1 MEHSVKSEMSNWTKQ
16 FTYQLTAEQIQ
27 AVEKNERSKFTTTE
41 GGKEKM
47 MDVWNKNPFGGYF
60 GQKYAESYDEAAW
73 FRARCVY
80 LEYKNYELEEQMKF
94 LDTDGKP
101 CDRCNEPV
109 CYEGNEGKISNRDE
123 AIICSECFYREESE
137 DRCDRSDYSSESE
150 EEEEEECPKCNVSMK
165 NEGGC
170 DCQIIACDECGEEGH
185 KWSFNLGD
193 DGLRRCDECEEVR
206 GRVCGENDYRCEE
219 CTHCARTR
227 VCGDCGCVGGCY
239 NDCVNVLA

>member
-27 AVEKNERSKFTTTE
+27 AVENNERSKFTTTE
-41 GGKEKM
+41 GGKDTM
-47 MDVWNKNPFGGYF
+47 TDVWKKNPFGGYF

-73 FRARCVY
+73 FKARCVY
-80 LEYKNYELEEQMKF
+80 LEYKNSELEEQMKF

-109 CYEGNEGKISNRDE
+109 CYDGNEGKISNRDE
-123 AIICSECFYREESE
+123 AIICSECFAREEYE
-137 DRCDRSDYSSESE
+137 DRYDEVSDESDDE
-150 EEEEEECPKCNVSMK
+150 DEEECPDCKVSMK

-170 DCQIIACDECGEEGH
+170 DCQIVTCVGCGWETN
-185 KWSFNLGD
+185 KYRYNLGE
-193 DGLRRCDECEEVR
+193 DGLLRCDECEE
-206 GRVCGENDYRCEE
+206 GNVCGEDGFRCED

-239 NDCVNVLA
+239 KDCVNVLA